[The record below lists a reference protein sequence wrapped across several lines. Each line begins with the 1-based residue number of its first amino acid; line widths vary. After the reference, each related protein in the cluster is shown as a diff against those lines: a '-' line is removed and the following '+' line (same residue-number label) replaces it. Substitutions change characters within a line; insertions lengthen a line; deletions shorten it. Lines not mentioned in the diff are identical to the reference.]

1 MGLLTNPSSSSGG
14 HPLVQILRQHAPW
27 LSWLLYVLGVV
38 SFLALAHPYYAH
50 NTYFS
55 ENALLPGL
63 VDPGFNDEKTI
74 SRTLEAIKEE
84 AQNYPNSVPFPWIE
98 AQFRQL
104 GLEVYTHNFSLNYPL
119 GQGRKFVGQNVYA
132 ILRAPRASSNEA
144 LVFSVPYRPPYSL
157 DQGTEAS
164 LAVLMASA
172 KFFNRQHYWA
182 KDIIFLV
189 TQHEQLGMQA
199 WLEAY
204 HQRSCGSGAL
214 EHGDLPARAG
224 SIQAAINL
232 EMSSLQFTHFNF
244 RLEGLNGQLP
254 NLDLFNLVNQLC
266 MREGVGRMFQG
277 VEEYVKGDHHRRRK
291 VRDPFSVSWKEY
303 ERGLSTLFSMA
314 SKQATGVPSGNHGL
328 FHRFGI
334 EALTIEGV
342 YHRKRKNHREVPLA
356 SVGRIMESVFRSL
369 NNLLERFHQSFF
381 FYLLPSSSQYVSI
394 GMYMP
399 GFGLLAGSLVVLAL
413 GMWCECVAKSQK
425 ERNSSNPEKCLKD
438 IKGESEK
445 SVKQTTVPPVVCPP
459 SLGSTLPVLIL
470 AHVLGFI
477 VTHLPRPISIAGA
490 NFNLETED
498 SIALGLIGFSIYALA
513 LPKFLKNAVCVTVQ
527 NWAVLKCVILI
538 EIALLGFSVALS
550 NFSLGFFVT
559 TLYAPVALMSGPSKS
574 GVKRFFKMLTTIFI
588 HPLVLILMVCSLDTI
603 RTFSDYHVG
612 KMTTM
617 CLDAS
622 KRALCYSI
630 TDGFIYGSTN
640 FQIGSLLVFPCWH
653 ILWSLNFTHSV
664 SEEPKKVEE
673 PAKEVSS
680 KADIKALK
688 ESKKDQ

>member
-1 MGLLTNPSSSSGG
+1 M
-14 HPLVQILRQHAPW
+14 
-27 LSWLLYVLGVV
+27 
-38 SFLALAHPYYAH
+38 
-50 NTYFS
+50 
-55 ENALLPGL
+55 
-63 VDPGFNDEKTI
+63 
-74 SRTLEAIKEE
+74 
-84 AQNYPNSVPFPWIE
+84 PFPWLE

-119 GQGRKFVGQNVYA
+119 GQGRKFTGQNVYA

-157 DQGTEAS
+157 DQATEAS
-164 LAVLMASA
+164 LAVLIASA
-172 KFFNRQHYWA
+172 KFFSRQNYWA

-232 EMSSLQFTHFNF
+232 EMSSLQLTHFNF

-277 VEEYVKGDHHRRRK
+277 VEEYVKADHHRRRK

-399 GFGLLAGSLVVLAL
+399 GFGLLAGSLVILGL
-413 GMWCECVAKSQK
+413 GMWCDCVAQSQEEKPSGEDAQK
-425 ERNSSNPEKCLKD
+425 EEKAEDFKGNVKD
-438 IKGESEK
+438 PMKIA
-445 SVKQTTVPPVVCPP
+445 TVPPVVIPP
-459 SLGSTLPVLIL
+459 SLGSILPVLIL

-490 NFNLETED
+490 SLNLETED
-498 SIALGLIGFSIYALA
+498 AIALGLIGFSIYALA
-513 LPKFLKNAVCVTVQ
+513 LPKFLKNAVCVTVE
-527 NWAVLKCVILI
+527 NWEILKCVILI

-550 NFSLGFFVT
+550 NFSLGFFAT
-559 TLYAPVALMSGPSKS
+559 LLYAPVALMSGPSHS
-574 GVKRFFKMLTTIFI
+574 NMRRFAKMLLTFLI
-588 HPLVLILMVCSLDTI
+588 HPLLLILMVCSIDTI
-603 RTFSDYHVG
+603 RTFSDYPMG
-612 KMTTM
+612 KLAMM

-630 TDGFIYGSTN
+630 TDTFIYGSTN

-653 ILWSLNFTHSV
+653 ILWSLNFTHPV
-664 SEEPKKVEE
+664 TPKIIENEKPTEEVTPKTDLK
-673 PAKEVSS
+673 P
-680 KADIKALK
+680 IK
-688 ESKKDQ
+688 ESKKDK